1 MRPQQ
6 MRSDLAAVDLKKRK
20 TTPGCNPAAM
30 ACDLRF
36 GIPYRQLGSRMRV
49 HRV

>member
-20 TTPGCNPAAM
+20 TTPGCNPAVTAR
-30 ACDLRF
+30 ALRF
-36 GIPYRQLGSRMRV
+36 GIPYTSLGIRSRVQRV
-49 HRV
+49 